1 MWPVHWKMLGKIN
14 TSIEYFNKKLNNKS
28 ISFNY
33 DMQRKTE
40 FFACFVVSEL
50 KKNFTGK
57 LIHLSLRRYNEKPPR

>member
-1 MWPVHWKMLGKIN
+1 MRPVHWKMLGKIN
-14 TSIEYFNKKLNNKS
+14 TTIEYFNKKLNNKS

-50 KKNFTGK
+50 KKIYWQVNPSVAT
-57 LIHLSLRRYNEKPPR
+57 EEMQ

>member
-1 MWPVHWKMLGKIN
+1 MRPVHWKMLGKIN
-14 TSIEYFNKKLNNKS
+14 TTIEYFNKKLNNKS

-50 KKNFTGK
+50 KKIYWQVNPSVATE
-57 LIHLSLRRYNEKPPR
+57 IQ

>member
-50 KKNFTGK
+50 KKIYWQVNPSVATE
-57 LIHLSLRRYNEKPPR
+57 IQ

>member
-1 MWPVHWKMLGKIN
+1 MRPVHWKMLGKIN

-50 KKNFTGK
+50 KKIYWQVNPSVATE
-57 LIHLSLRRYNEKPPR
+57 IQ

>member
-14 TSIEYFNKKLNNKS
+14 TSIKYFNKKLNNKS
-28 ISFNY
+28 ISFN
-33 DMQRKTE
+33 DEMQRKTE

-50 KKNFTGK
+50 KKFTGK